1 MSEEIDNL
9 KSQIEELENK
19 IAKAAQS
26 TNAGFKR
33 KKTRSMKRD
42 VVKAIEKLKESEKS
56 FESIESRIIPKN
68 NNSKRSSSKRIENKI
83 AELNKKIRRAK
94 NKKNKERLIAKR
106 NSLKIELSWGPKE
119 LEGAFGGAYRR
130 YRIDG
135 IERMDVDTYFAR
147 TRKFLIDILYKETMN
162 RAVRSQATTW
172 IRFVRDEVEQV
183 SLAFNSRMMT
193 VYSLN
198 DKNET
203 VTAMIEHMAQQI
215 ENPALRNSKFLCKF
229 CSKK

>member
-1 MSEEIDNL
+1 
-9 KSQIEELENK
+9 
-19 IAKAAQS
+19 
-26 TNAGFKR
+26 
-33 KKTRSMKRD
+33 MKRD
-42 VVKAIEKLKESEKS
+42 VVKAIEKVKESEKS
-56 FESIESRIIPKN
+56 FESIESRIPKN

-83 AELNKKIRRAK
+83 AELKKKIRRAK

-135 IERMDVDTYFAR
+135 IEGKGHVLDVDTFFAR
-147 TRKFLIDILYKETMN
+147 ARKFLIDLLNKETTN

-183 SLAFNSRMMT
+183 SLAFNSRMIT

-198 DKNET
+198 DKNAI

-215 ENPALRNSKFLCKF
+215 ENPALRNSQSSFSIGC
-229 CSKK
+229 CIWI